1 MQIWEV
7 APKEKCVG
15 GGDRTHDP
23 RLMSPVLYRLSY
35 PDNNYKITCERKKRK
50 KIVAGLGFEP
60 RPSGYEPD
68 ELPLLNPAM
77 KYHDTPRKPNRQE
90 CR

>member
-7 APKEKCVG
+7 APREKCVG

-35 PDNNYKITCERKKRK
+35 PDITKKIARDTRKRK

-77 KYHDTPRKPNRQE
+77 KRYNTSK
-90 CR
+90 